1 MMKNPIKNFEWG
13 SLYVKYDETC
23 KRFDSYSPSLHAI
36 EPKPKN
42 DRELYY
48 ALVDKVEDEL
58 LSKGF
63 LSLGTYE
70 AILYWKLY
78 SQPAA
83 VKTVC
88 SRIRQD
94 TAVQKSIEK
103 SLMNL
108 DVPNASSLQRDLTL
122 MRRLYK
128 SIGNSCKQ
136 MHGISSSTAIPARST
151 LLHFLYPNVVP
162 IFDKQVLL
170 AVGVTEKNANAKYEF
185 LFDYIPFAWKLASDS
200 TIIPQQGWRET
211 PLRLLDMALWVI
223 RGNTK

>member
-1 MMKNPIKNFEWG
+1 MKNPIEIFEWE
-13 SLYVKYDETC
+13 SLYAKYDETC

-48 ALVDKVEDEL
+48 ALVDKVEVEL
-58 LSKGF
+58 SSKGF

-70 AILYWKLY
+70 GILYWKLY

-83 VKTVC
+83 VKRVC

-94 TAVQKSIEK
+94 TTVQKGIEIG
-103 SLMNL
+103 LINL
-108 DVPNASSLQRDLTL
+108 DVPNASSLQRDLIV
-122 MRRLYK
+122 MRRLYE
-128 SIGNSCKQ
+128 SIANSSKQ
-136 MHGISSSTAIPARST
+136 MYGIKNSTAIPARST
-151 LLHFLYPNVVP
+151 LLHFLYPNIVP

-170 AVGVTEKNANAKYEF
+170 AIGVTEKNANSKYEF
-185 LFDYIPFAWKLASDS
+185 LFDYISFAWKLASDS